1 MSERPIDIVEFTLT
15 PQLWHKTPYLVCT
28 IELRN
33 DTSVGK
39 YLFPRLA
46 RLEMFDK
53 LVAFAIPTFV
63 SSGSRGGGAWVTTW
77 RGGGMNPVNIYWSKG
92 TSQSLY
98 CCFEMNA
105 MVLNSLSDAFETN
118 DAVPCRFDLELGIFE
133 DLEMMVQRA
142 APPPGYPRQE
152 TILMPKLSQG
162 ILAYA
167 ARHVKNYEWLEWLK
181 TWGVAIEAIYLPTR
195 LASEL
200 RAIKPTMG
208 VGFEWEVISELVKS
222 YQGSMAEAILVTG
235 DEIQAKM
242 AEVIAG
248 AKKELLIM
256 CRAFDKTLLPHVA
269 EAQDRGVV
277 VKVVTVPTQKLK
289 QEKYPEI
296 GRLEEALKEASVKF
310 QVKKNGKQHARVII
324 SECVALVGSGDPDYY
339 GLKVHRNAC
348 VYTTNPTV
356 INAAKLFFESVWQ
369 ESQS

>member
-1 MSERPIDIVEFTLT
+1 MSERPIDIVGFTFT

-39 YLFPRLA
+39 YLFPRVA

-53 LVAFAIPTFV
+53 LVAFAIPTFE
-63 SSGSRGGGAWVTTW
+63 SPGSRRSAHWGTTW
-77 RGGGMNPVNIYWSKG
+77 KGGGMNPVNIYWSKG

-118 DAVPCRFDLELGIFE
+118 ANDAVPCRFDLELGIFE

-142 APPPGYPRQE
+142 TPRQVGQE
-152 TILMPKLSQG
+152 TMPKLSQG

-167 ARHVKNYEWLEWLK
+167 GRHVKKDEWREWLK
-181 TWGVAIEAIYLPTR
+181 TWGVASEAIYLPTR

-222 YQGSMAEAILVTG
+222 YRGSMAEAIPGSYTHL
-235 DEIQAKM
+235 
-242 AEVIAG
+242 
-248 AKKELLIM
+248 
-256 CRAFDKTLLPHVA
+256 TL
-269 EAQDRGVV
+269 
-277 VKVVTVPTQKLK
+277 PTK
-289 QEKYPEI
+289 
-296 GRLEEALKEASVKF
+296 A
-310 QVKKNGKQHARVII
+310 
-324 SECVALVGSGDPDYY
+324 
-339 GLKVHRNAC
+339 
-348 VYTTNPTV
+348 
-356 INAAKLFFESVWQ
+356 
-369 ESQS
+369 